1 MWRPPSTRM
10 TSPVTYWASSRKTTA
25 CATSSGDPSRCSGVV
40 ERRCSA
46 PSALHPSGRSTTPG
60 ATALTRTFGAS
71 ARAIARVICTTA
83 ALVIPCGTY
92 AGQLSNSTR
101 SPMLTITPPES
112 TSACAARCDRKYGAR
127 TLMAN
132 IVSQSDSVVSPTG
145 VRSMIA
151 AEFTSA
157 ASVPR
162 HWTARSTSACAD
174 SSRVRSACSTRARPP
189 ASVIMRAVS
198 SAPSLEPLKCTTTCM
213 PRAPSASAMARPTLR
228 PAPVTSATRPVSGS
242 ATSGGWG
249 TSERLE
255 PLILPPQPLDR
266 HAHHAD
272 GARTVGGTV
281 PVGATARDQTH
292 LIDEGPKARDV
303 LWRVARMLHL
313 DAVEPERDERLHA
326 LPRAAGTGMRE
337 DRQATGVMDHRDRF
351 AHAQLILGDVRG
363 PARAQIPIERIA
375 HVGRP
380 AVGDERTRHVRTAD
394 GAGPRLQ
401 EHVIERDLHALRLQ
415 QLDDT
420 RGTPAT
426 HLAKRAQPAL
436 EHCRIAE
443 MQTEQMCLRLPF
455 DGAQL
460 DAVHDSN
467 SELGADRPGFGET
480 GYRVV
485 ISERDRGE
493 RSALGGAHDFGGRAG
508 PVRRRRMHVQ
518 IDDRGDARRLRHAT

>member
-92 AGQLSNSTR
+92 AGQLSNAAR
-101 SPMLTITPPES
+101 SAMLTIAPPES
-112 TSACAARCDRKYGAR
+112 ASACAARCDRKYGAR

-174 SSRVRSACSTRARPP
+174 SSRVRSACSTRAR
-189 ASVIMRAVS
+189 
-198 SAPSLEPLKCTTTCM
+198 
-213 PRAPSASAMARPTLR
+213 
-228 PAPVTSATRPVSGS
+228 
-242 ATSGGWG
+242 
-249 TSERLE
+249 
-255 PLILPPQPLDR
+255 PLDR